1 MVASSLADGLNASM
15 LARMTLGNATVLVLG
30 LGNTL
35 LTDEAVG
42 VRVAEHVAAQPE
54 AAALGIRARDGGTMG
69 LTLMV
74 EMEDADA
81 MVVIDSAYLGAAPG
95 TIQLFEG
102 AEMDHFLRTRGRNP
116 HDIGLDDVMDGL
128 RLRGAVPDRRALVG
142 IQPEILTIGEDMTPA
157 VAAAV
162 PGAARAILELVHR
175 WQG

>member
-1 MVASSLADGLNASM
+1 M
-15 LARMTLGNATVLVLG
+15 LARMTTGKDTVLALG

-42 VRVAEHVAAQPE
+42 VRVAERLATLPE
-54 AAALGIRARDGGTMG
+54 AQALGIRPLDGGTMG

-74 EMEDADA
+74 EMEDAGA

-95 TIQLFEG
+95 TIEVFEG
-102 AEMDHFLRTRGRNP
+102 ADMDHFLRTRGRNP

-128 RLRGAVPDRRALVG
+128 RLRGAVPERRALVG
-142 IQPEILTIGEDMTPA
+142 IQPENLTVGESMTPD

-162 PGAARAILELVHR
+162 PRAADLILALVKR
-175 WQG
+175 WRD